1 MQFIGLQ
8 TKWLGRHVLSYRTI
22 DSTQLEIY
30 RQIEKGEMEN
40 GTLVVASI
48 QTEAMRNARK
58 KVVYQ

>member
-1 MQFIGLQ
+1 MQLIGLQ
-8 TKWLGRHVLSYRTI
+8 TKWLGRHVLSYHNI
-22 DSTQLEIY
+22 DSSQLEIY